1 VSSVCADLERALL
14 DGDPESLRAAKAHA
28 ESCAACRE
36 QLEAWAEL
44 EAETPALRKAWE
56 SPDLWP
62 RIEQSLR
69 AEVRERAEPRRT
81 WRPRP
86 LTYAALAA
94 SVLAAALGAWAFFRV
109 LPSPDQTATGDAERR
124 LLTERALDAVER
136 SEAEYIASIDQLAR
150 VAEPLLQKPD
160 SAILVSY
167 REKLQI
173 LDAAIAECRTQIE
186 GNRYNAH
193 LRRELLSIY
202 GEKQRTLQQLMEQ
215 ERNAL

>member
-1 VSSVCADLERALL
+1 VSFVCVDLERALG
-14 DGDPESLRAAKAHA
+14 DGDPESLRAARAHA

-36 QLEAWAEL
+36 QLEAWDEL
-44 EAETPALRKAWE
+44 EAEAPALRRAWE

-69 AEVRERAEPRRT
+69 AEARKSAARPRT

-94 SVLAAALGAWAFFRV
+94 SVLAAVLGAWAFFRV
-109 LPSPDQTATGDAERR
+109 LPPPEQAASGDAERR

-136 SEAEYIASIDQLAR
+136 SEAEYIASIDQLAQ
-150 VAEPLLQKPD
+150 VAEPLLQKQD

-173 LDAAIAECRTQIE
+173 LDAAIAECRAQIE

-193 LRRELLSIY
+193 LRRELLSVY